1 MASMDGRLTREN
13 ARMIKTI
20 KPVSKDSRYTVTLER
35 LKDEKPRY
43 VVRFSDEVLGHF
55 GTYSGAVMLAVGD
68 SARRRGCLVVEAVE
82 G

>member
-1 MASMDGRLTREN
+1 MSN
-13 ARMIKTI
+13 TI
-20 KPVSKDSRYTVTLER
+20 TPVRKDSRYTVTLER
-35 LKDEKPRY
+35 LEDEKPRY
-43 VVRFSDEVLGHF
+43 VVRFSGEVLGHF